1 MQARNDRCMR
11 GSAGPRCL
19 LGVQQH
25 GVHAVA
31 LCQRRSRV
39 AMGEQHTG
47 PRISEHGVQA
57 RRWDVAIQ
65 RQVSATGFEHGQQ
78 RDEQIDATRQ
88 THRDHAF
95 RHDAQPD
102 QMMGELVGAS
112 VEVGVAQFNAIV
124 HQGDGV
130 GRVLRLCFDRAM
142 QIAAAIQ
149 VAGGGVE
156 AFQFG
161 TFFGG

>member
-1 MQARNDRCMR
+1 
-11 GSAGPRCL
+11 
-19 LGVQQH
+19 
-25 GVHAVA
+25 
-31 LCQRRSRV
+31 
-39 AMGEQHTG
+39 MGEQHTG
-47 PRISEHGVQA
+47 PRIGEHGVQA

-65 RQVSATGFEHGQQ
+65 RQVSATGLEHGQQ
-78 RDEQIDATRQ
+78 CDEQIDATRQ
-88 THRDHAF
+88 AHRDHAF
-95 RHDAQPD
+95 RHNAQPD
-102 QMMGELVGAS
+102 QMMGELVGAGI
-112 VEVGVAQFNAIV
+112 EVGVAQFNAIV

-130 GRVLRLCFDRAM
+130 GRALRLCFDRAM